1 MALSDEA
8 KSALG
13 IATKVVEAVSEA
25 DPRLKSI
32 PTETIIHFIVQIIE
46 PYLTDNVKIAE
57 GSMEIGEGVEVDVVD

>member
-57 GSMEIGEGVEVDVVD
+57 DRWRLARALRLTL